1 MEAPVRRL
9 TPRARLVLRT
19 ALILAWII
27 GVGGAAG
34 SCLVLKYYQGPRPE
48 KVTESHVPIASA
60 SVPSPASGSAS
71 ATAPGS
77 AIAVVPAIAPASST
91 TSAAPAPVDS
101 TEAQVELA
109 ADLLERFRR
118 TRLPLT
124 VANLLLSLALVV
136 GAARTLARR
145 PFGQSWLRQ
154 VCAATALFA
163 LAEWAASRA
172 ERPFVEDRLLVH
184 AITDEEVARV
194 HAAVKILYGV
204 KTLVLFAQLALFGGL
219 FVALGRSSVVLELAP
234 REPGRSIPPPGADD
248 GDA

>member
-19 ALILAWII
+19 ALILAWIM

-34 SCLVLKYYQGPRPE
+34 SCLVLKYYQGPRPAGP
-48 KVTESHVPIASA
+48 ESHQPVAAASIAPSASA
-60 SVPSPASGSAS
+60 SGSSVA
-71 ATAPGS
+71 G
-77 AIAVVPAIAPASST
+77 PAIAPAPST
-91 TSAAPAPVDS
+91 APSIAPTSIDS

-163 LAEWAASRA
+163 VAEFMASRA
-172 ERPFVEDRLLVH
+172 ERTFVEDRLLVH
-184 AITDEEVARV
+184 AVTDDEATRV
-194 HAAVKILYGV
+194 RAAVRVLYGV

-234 REPGRSIPPPGADD
+234 REPGRSIPPPADD
-248 GDA
+248 GDG

>member
-9 TPRARLVLRT
+9 SPRARLLLRT
-19 ALILAWII
+19 ALILAWIL

-34 SCLVLKYYQGPRPE
+34 SCLVLKYYQGPRPV
-48 KVTESHVPIASA
+48 KASPAHVPIAAGS
-60 SVPSPASGSAS
+60 SSGSNFGS
-71 ATAPGS
+71 ATASEAPS
-77 AIAVVPAIAPASST
+77 APAIAPA
-91 TSAAPAPVDS
+91 PATPVAVTPPMSVDS

-109 ADLLERFRR
+109 SDLLERFRR

-136 GAARTLARR
+136 GAARTLTRR

-163 LAEWAASRA
+163 LSEHVASRS
-172 ERPFVEDRLLVH
+172 ERSFVEDRLLVH
-184 AITDEEVARV
+184 SVSDDDVARV

-204 KTLVLFAQLALFGGL
+204 KTLVLLAQLALFGGL

>member
-19 ALILAWII
+19 ALILAWIL

-34 SCLVLKYYQGPRPE
+34 SCLVLKYYQGPRPP
-48 KVTESHVPIASA
+48 KVESHVPIASA
-60 SVPSPASGSAS
+60 SIAPSAASSAS
-71 ATAPGS
+71 IGAGPVIAPAPSS
-77 AIAVVPAIAPASST
+77 APAIAPTAI
-91 TSAAPAPVDS
+91 DS

-145 PFGQSWLRQ
+145 PFGKSWLRQ

-163 LAEWAASRA
+163 VAEFVASRA
-172 ERPFVEDRLLVH
+172 ERTFVEDRLLVH
-184 AITDEEVARV
+184 AVSDEEVTRV
-194 HAAVKILYGV
+194 RGAVKILYGV

-234 REPGRSIPPPGADD
+234 REPGRSIPPPGTDD
-248 GDA
+248 GDS